1 MKIVKLNPNEIKC
14 GVCGKYFDPASLKQ
28 VIKHEHSENE
38 SMFQAILAGN
48 LKKDI
53 EDKKK

>member
-28 VIKHEHSENE
+28 VIKHEHSEKE
-38 SMFQAILAGN
+38 SMFQAILSGN